1 MTGMGGRDPALGE
14 GGVVGVGLVPHV
26 VPSALNGG
34 HRGGARPEEWVEHQI
49 IGECVELDEPLRKLD
64 GKRGGVPDPAGRL
77 GEDVPYRDSCLE
89 ELFLGDG
96 VGALPD
102 ATGRSL

>member
-1 MTGMGGRDPALGE
+1 MTGVGRRDPALGE
-14 GGVVGVGLVPHV
+14 GGVVSIGLVPHV
-26 VPSALNGG
+26 VPAALNGG
-34 HRGGARPEEWVEHQI
+34 HRGGTRPEEGVEHQI
-49 IGECVELDEPLRKLD
+49 IGERVELDEPLRELD

-77 GEDVPYRDSCLE
+77 GEDVPHRDSCLE

-102 ATGRSL
+102 ATERPL

>member
-1 MTGMGGRDPALGE
+1 MTGVGRRDPALGE
-14 GGVVGVGLVPHV
+14 SGVVGIGLIPHV
-26 VPSALNGG
+26 VPAALNGG
-34 HRGGARPEEWVEHQI
+34 HRGGPRPEKRVEHQI
-49 IGECVELDEPLRKLD
+49 IGEGVKLDEPLRELD
-64 GKRGGVPDPAGRL
+64 GEGGGVADPAGRL
-77 GEDVPYRDSCLE
+77 GEDVPNRDRCLE